1 MTQEKI
7 YLASDN
13 FSAVHPAI
21 MEAILEAN
29 KEYALPYGSDRWTIQ
44 AEELIQ
50 HVFKAKPKVL
60 IIPTGT
66 AANVLAFKIACKRYE
81 SVICTDIAHINYQ
94 ECGAVESIVGCKL
107 LSVPH
112 QEGKITP
119 EGIIKKLTSERAFRK
134 HATSPRVLSITQP
147 TEIGTIYTLQELKL
161 LAKLCKE
168 EDLLFHMDGSR
179 LYNAAVRLQVSLNEI
194 TEAACLDLLSLGGTK
209 NGLLCAESLLI
220 FNPTLQAGSDQLHK
234 QNLGLV
240 SKMRY
245 LSAQYLPFFEKGL
258 WYSLATQ
265 ANKKAQEIA
274 TLIKGT
280 PYCSLSYP
288 VETNQIFFTAPTSW
302 IPLIQEKTLCY
313 LWNKEQ
319 SQIRFITSWNTTVK
333 DVENM
338 QTFLQEL
345 SDQNFSKS

>member
-7 YLASDN
+7 CLASDN

-21 MEAILEAN
+21 MEATLEAN
-29 KEYALPYGSDRWTIQ
+29 KEYAPPYGSDRWTIQ
-44 AEELIQ
+44 AEEIIQ

-60 IIPTGT
+60 IVPTGT
-66 AANVLAFKIACKRYE
+66 AANVLALKIACKRYE

-94 ECGAVESIVGCKL
+94 ECGSVESIVGCKL

-119 EGIIKKLTSERAFRK
+119 EGIIKRLISERAFRK

-179 LYNAAVRLQVSLNEI
+179 LYNAAVGLQVSLDEI
-194 TEAACLDLLSLGGTK
+194 TKAACLDLLSLGGTK

-220 FNPTLQAGSDQLHK
+220 FNPTLHEGSDQLHK
-234 QNLGLV
+234 QNLGLF

-245 LSAQYLPFFEKGL
+245 LSAQYIPFFEKEL
-258 WYSLATQ
+258 WHPLASQ
-265 ANKKAQEIA
+265 ANQKAQEIA
-274 TLIKGT
+274 ALIKKT
-280 PYCSLSYP
+280 PHCSLSYP

-313 LWNKEQ
+313 LWDKEKNQ
-319 SQIRFITSWNTTVK
+319 LRFITSWSTTEK
-333 DVENM
+333 DVEN
-338 QTFLQEL
+338 T
-345 SDQNFSKS
+345 QNFFYKLSNLLR